1 MPLSTMHPRQVT
13 VLGAGSWGT
22 ALSIQLARR
31 GHQVTLWG
39 HRPDHIARIRS
50 EGENSRYLSGIPL
63 PDNLVPESDL
73 SSVVADADVV
83 VIAVPSHA
91 FRATLNQL
99 RATISEQVFIVWA
112 TKGVERGSRKLLHQ
126 VIEEELGT
134 ERRKALISGPT
145 FAKEVAAGLPTAV
158 TIAADTLE
166 NAQPVAELFHS
177 EAFRCYTSSDIPGVE
192 VGGATKNVLAI
203 AAGIADG
210 LGFGANS
217 RAALITRGLHELV
230 RLGLTLGGESETFM
244 GLGGLGDLVLTCTDD
259 QSRNRRLGLAI
270 GRGESVESA
279 TAAIGQVVEGVE
291 AAHEIHQMA
300 MERGVEMP
308 ITQQVAEVLHHG
320 KDPRAAVHDLLQRSL
335 TTEY

>member
-1 MPLSTMHPRQVT
+1 M
-13 VLGAGSWGT
+13 LGAGSWGT

-31 GHQVTLWG
+31 GHLVTLWG
-39 HRPDHIARIRS
+39 HRSDHMERIGR
-50 EGENSRYLSGIPL
+50 ERENRRYLPGIPL
-63 PDNLVPESDL
+63 PDNLAPESDL
-73 SSVVADADVV
+73 ASAVEDAEMVV
-83 VIAVPSHA
+83 VAVPSHA

-99 RATISEQVFIVWA
+99 RAAISEQAFIVWA
-112 TKGVERGSRKLLHQ
+112 TKGVEHGSRKLLHQ
-126 VIEEELGT
+126 VVEETLGT
-134 ERRKALISGPT
+134 ERGKALISGPT

-158 TIAADTLE
+158 TVAADTLE
-166 NAQPVAELFHS
+166 SARSVAELFHS
-177 EAFRCYTSSDIPGVE
+177 ETFRCYTSSDIPGVE
-192 VGGATKNVLAI
+192 IGGATKNVLAI

-259 QSRNRRLGLAI
+259 QSRNRRFGLAI

-279 TAAIGQVVEGVE
+279 IAEIGQVVEGVE
-291 AAHEIHQMA
+291 AAREIHQMA
-300 MERGVEMP
+300 IERGVEMP
-308 ITQQVAEVLHHG
+308 ITQQVAEIINNG
-320 KDPRAAVHDLLQRSL
+320 KDPHAAVHDLLQRSL